1 MLQLV
6 WNDSFAKT
14 PSFPSFLTW
23 CPDLATGHSAIDLN
37 IQSFFLLVSRRIY
50 MYINT
55 HIISYVYI
63 NRMICAQED
72 LAKFGYRSE
81 MKVEKFRNGAIFWPH
96 ANNLK
101 LSKYGYFTK
110 KGKLKKLPKFI
121 TNCLPHER
129 VLKDFF
135 FNFHILNIAKFG

>member
-1 MLQLV
+1 MKCCNLFGMILLQHVQLLQQ
-6 WNDSFAKT
+6 NSFL
-14 PSFPSFLTW
+14 SFLTG

-50 MYINT
+50 IYINT

-63 NRMICAQED
+63 NRMIWAQKN

-110 KGKLKKLPKFI
+110 KGKWK
-121 TNCLPHER
+121 NCQSSSQTAYHMKGCLR
-129 VLKDFF
+129 FF
-135 FNFHILNIAKFG
+135 

>member
-6 WNDSFAKT
+6 WNDSFAACATAAAKLL
-14 PSFPSFLTW
+14 PFLSYRMPGFSNRTFSDRLEY
-23 CPDLATGHSAIDLN
+23 PILFSISIQKN
-37 IQSFFLLVSRRIY
+37 I
-50 MYINT
+50 YINT

-63 NRMICAQED
+63 NRMIWAQEN

-110 KGKLKKLPKFI
+110 KGKFKKLPKFI
-121 TNCLPHER
+121 TNSLPHER
-129 VLKDFF
+129 VLKIFF
-135 FNFHILNIAKFG
+135 STFIF